1 MMNGDGFFAL
11 AAALLT
17 ISGFSHAQAEV
28 QIGVAAPL
36 TGHYAWSGDHVVRGS
51 QTAIEDLNAA
61 GGVLGQPLEPIVVD
75 DFCDPEQAVAAA
87 HKLVADG
94 VPFVVGHQCSGA
106 AIPASEIYEEAGV
119 ILISPAA
126 TNPRLTERGLRYTFR
141 TSGRD
146 DRQGTMAGDYLAD
159 VWGERQIAIVHD
171 GQAYG
176 EGVAEEVRRRL
187 EERSVTPAM
196 FAAITPGQ
204 KDFTDQVMR
213 LQTADIDVVFY
224 GGYQHE
230 AGLIVRQAKARL
242 DDIEFLLPDGVSGE
256 DFWLIA
262 GEAAEGIRMTA
273 LADAPNRPSAE
284 AVVARLREGGIEPLG
299 ATLFAYAAI
308 EVWAQAVEQA
318 GTIEAAAVLPLLR
331 GETFD
336 TVVGRLGFDSKGD
349 VTGIDT
355 FDWFVW
361 TDGRYVPLDDKSPI
375 TD

>member
-1 MMNGDGFFAL
+1 MNGDGFFAL
-11 AAALLT
+11 AAAFLT
-17 ISGFSHAQAEV
+17 ISGVSHAQAEI
-28 QIGVAAPL
+28 QIGIAAPL
-36 TGHYAWSGDHVVRGS
+36 TGHYAWSGEYVVRGS
-51 QTAIEDLNAA
+51 QAAIEDLNAA
-61 GGVLGQPLEPIVVD
+61 GGVLDQPLEPIVVD

-87 HKLVADG
+87 QKLVADG

-106 AIPASEIYEEAGV
+106 AIPASEIYEEAGI

-126 TNPRLTERGLRYTFR
+126 THPRLTERGLRYTFR
-141 TSGRD
+141 TGGRD

-159 VWGERQIAIVHD
+159 VWGDRKIAIVHD

-176 EGVAEEVRRRL
+176 EGVAQEVRRRL
-187 EERSVTPAM
+187 EERGVTPAM

-204 KDFTDQVMR
+204 KDFTDLVMR

-230 AGLIVRQAKARL
+230 AGLIVRQAKSRL
-242 DDIEFLLPDGVSGE
+242 EGIEFILPDGVGSE

-262 GEAAEGIRMTA
+262 GEAAEGMRMTA
-273 LADAPNRPSAE
+273 LAEARSRPSAE
-284 AVVARLREGGIEPLG
+284 AVVARLRSEGAEPLG
-299 ATLFAYAAI
+299 ATLYAYAAI
-308 EVWAQAVEQA
+308 QAWAQAAEQA
-318 GTIEAAAVLPLLR
+318 GTIEANAVLPVLHS
-331 GETFD
+331 ETFD
-336 TVVGRLGFDSKGD
+336 TVLGRLGFDEKGD

-361 TDGRYVPLDDKSPI
+361 TDGRYVPLDEESPM